1 MLFTTESLPP
11 EVENR
16 TVKTYEVADVAEVP

>member
-11 EVENR
+11 EVENVI
-16 TVKTYEVADVAEVP
+16 VKTYEVADVEEVP